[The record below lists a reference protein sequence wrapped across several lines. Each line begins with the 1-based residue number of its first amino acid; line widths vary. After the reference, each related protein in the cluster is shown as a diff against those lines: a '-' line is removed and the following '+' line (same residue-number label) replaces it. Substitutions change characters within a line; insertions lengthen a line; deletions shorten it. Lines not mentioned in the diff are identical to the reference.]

1 MEPDLEAQQ
10 KAFDALKQL
19 DIPYEVVSHPA
30 AGTIDEI
37 ATMGILE
44 HGEIP
49 KNLFLRDNCGKRH
62 LLVII
67 RSDKKADLKA
77 IARQLPSSRLSFASE
92 DRLER
97 YLGLKKGSVTPIGV
111 INDRQCAVEVV
122 FDRDL
127 QGLERVGFHPN
138 DNHATVFLRF
148 ADICRLIEA
157 HGKRVSFVEM

>member
-67 RSDKKADLKA
+67 RS
-77 IARQLPSSRLSFASE
+77 E
-92 DRLER
+92 DR
-97 YLGLKKGSVTPIGV
+97 KSVV
-111 INDRQCAVEVV
+111 
-122 FDRDL
+122 
-127 QGLERVGFHPN
+127 
-138 DNHATVFLRF
+138 
-148 ADICRLIEA
+148 
-157 HGKRVSFVEM
+157 